1 MGCHAHGRE
10 QMPEW
15 GALSTG
21 KLSRT
26 RTTPRQWLSPHRAV
40 SCLSPFSA
48 VVFSIRKSSL
58 RRYALAAALTA
69 FAAPHVRA
77 QQLPTPDQARRLL
90 ETRPDLVAQLRRAIT
105 DSGLTPDQI
114 RARLRAAGYPEDLLD
129 AYLPSA
135 SRGRGGTRDSLT
147 TPLPTDDVLDA
158 MTALGIADS
167 VDASGLRSEL
177 RTRGARLAARRDS
190 MVADSG
196 RVADDSLVDLAD
208 PRPRV
213 DSLGRLVTDPVSRTP
228 ALRFPRRTA
237 SVDTGTTIFGLSV
250 FNSTTTQFDPNMAGP
265 VDASY
270 RIGPGDR
277 LVLII
282 TGDAERAFTLDVT
295 REGFVV
301 VPGVGEVPVANLTM
315 RELEDQLYAKLGRVY
330 SGLGRASTAT
340 THFSINLARLHANQI
355 YVLGDVEA
363 PGSYRVSSTGTALTA
378 LYTAGGPTRNG
389 GMRRVE
395 IRRGGKLIDTLDL
408 YDYLLRADGSHDPR
422 LQSGD
427 VVFVPVHGPRVRVY
441 GEVIRPGT
449 YEMRRGE
456 SLSDALRAAGGFT
469 PEASRQ
475 RVQVSRILPPDQ
487 RDTTQRARVVIDVT
501 SSQPDPEATPAFPLE
516 AGDVVRVFP
525 VSERVGRRVTV
536 NGDVGTPGAVG
547 FTTGMRLSDAIR
559 SAGGLK
565 PDAYLGQVLVSRLR
579 GADSARVELRAAF
592 RDVTG
597 RAVNDI
603 TLQEDD
609 EIRVFSVTEFRAPEY
624 VAITGAVRRPGRY
637 AYREGLTLRDLV
649 LLAGGLDEQASVH
662 EAEIARRPDA
672 FDGGRLA
679 VSQRVSIDSSYV
691 IAGRPPESGRAGAQ
705 SVVQAGST
713 REVVLQAYDNVLILA
728 QADWARPRRVVVTGE
743 IASPGTYTLLT
754 KADRLSDVLKRAGG
768 LTGAAYAGGI
778 VFYRHEGRLGR
789 IGVDLPSVLRDA
801 NARDNL
807 ILADGDSIYLP
818 QFSGI
823 VEVQGAVNAPRG
835 VAWVPGEKLDYYVRA
850 AGGLARAGEMERSY
864 VTQPDGSVESI
875 HTRHFWPDD
884 IPEPRPGSVV
894 YVTER
899 DPQDRGVDA
908 TARLAVIA
916 QIVGSLVAIV
926 AIVHRP

>member
-1 MGCHAHGRE
+1 MSSFR
-10 QMPEW
+10 
-15 GALSTG
+15 LS
-21 KLSRT
+21 
-26 RTTPRQWLSPHRAV
+26 H
-40 SCLSPFSA
+40 
-48 VVFSIRKSSL
+48 L
-58 RRYALAAALTA
+58 RRFALAAT
-69 FAAPHVRA
+69 FAALFAPQVRA

-90 ETRPDLVAQLRRAIT
+90 ETRPDLVAQLRRQIA

-129 AYLPSA
+129 AYFPTA
-135 SRGRGGTRDSLT
+135 PRSRAGARDSLT
-147 TPLPTDDVLDA
+147 TPTPTDDVLDA
-158 MTALGIADS
+158 VAALGIADS
-167 VDASGLRSEL
+167 VDTSEL
-177 RTRGARLAARRDS
+177 RATLRARSPRLLARRDS
-190 MVADSG
+190 LAFAADSS
-196 RVADDSLVDLAD
+196 RVMDDTLVDLIN

-213 DSLGRLVTDPVSRTP
+213 DSLGRLVTTPNVRETPFRSIRRPV
-228 ALRFPRRTA
+228 
-237 SVDTGTTIFGLSV
+237 VDTGTTIFGLSV
-250 FNSTTTQFDPNMAGP
+250 FSSSTTQFDPNLAGP
-265 VDASY
+265 VDATY

-301 VPGVGEVPVANLTM
+301 IPGVGEVPVANLTM

-330 SGLGRASTAT
+330 SGLGRAGSGT
-340 THFSINLARLHANQI
+340 THFSINLARLHANQV
-355 YVLGDVEA
+355 YVLGDVEQ
-363 PGSYRVSSTGTALTA
+363 PGSYRVSSAGTALTA
-378 LYTAGGPTRNG
+378 LYTAGGPTKNG
-389 GMRRVE
+389 GMRRLEV
-395 IRRGGKLIDTLDL
+395 RRGGKLIDTLDL

-456 SLSDALRAAGGFT
+456 SLTDVLRAAGGFT

-487 RDTTQRARVVIDVT
+487 RDTTQQARVVIDVT
-501 SSQPDPEATPAFPLE
+501 SSQPDPEAAPAFPLE
-516 AGDVVRVFP
+516 AGDVVRVFR

-536 NGDVGTPGAVG
+536 QGNVGTPGAVG
-547 FTTGMRLSDAIR
+547 FTPGMHLSDAIR
-559 SAGGLK
+559 LAGGLK

-579 GADSARVELRAAF
+579 GADSSRAELRAAL
-592 RDVTG
+592 RDISG
-597 RAVNDI
+597 RAINDI
-603 TLQEDD
+603 ALQEDD
-609 EIRVFSVTEFRAPEY
+609 EIRVFSMTEFRAPEY

-649 LLAGGLDEQASVH
+649 LLAGGLDERASVR
-662 EAEIARRPDA
+662 EAEIARRPNA

-691 IAGRPPESGRAGAQ
+691 IASQAEPSRGA
-705 SVVQAGST
+705 SVVQAGAS
-713 REVVLQAYDNVLILA
+713 REVTLQAYDNVLILA
-728 QADWARPRRVVVTGE
+728 RADWARARRVVVTGE
-743 IASPGTYTLLT
+743 VTSPGTYTLLT
-754 KADRLSDVLKRAGG
+754 KSDRLSDVLKRAGG
-768 LTGAAYAGGI
+768 LTAAAYPGGI
-778 VFYRHEGRLGR
+778 VFYRHEGRMGR
-789 IGVDLPSVLRDA
+789 VGVDLPSVLRDST
-801 NARDNL
+801 ARDNL
-807 ILADGDSIYLP
+807 ILADGDSIHLP

-850 AGGLARAGEMERSY
+850 AGGLGRTGELARSY

-875 HTRHFWPDD
+875 HTRVMWPDAV
-884 IPEPRPGSVV
+884 PEPRPGSVV
-894 YVTER
+894 YVPDH
-899 DPQDRGVDA
+899 DPQDKGTDA